1 MPSLKSKAKVVFGGS
16 DGDGSGGLGDGG
28 GGLGDGESGGAGDG
42 GGDTGGGGGGGD
54 GQATQVISVR
64 PKCPPP
70 QDQPSPWHTR
80 FAQICRLTLGAS
92 YLEVAGFHEYVS
104 ALQLA

>member
-1 MPSLKSKAKVVFGGS
+1 MPSLKSKSKVVFGGS

-28 GGLGDGESGGAGDG
+28 GGLGDGGEGLGECL
-42 GGDTGGGGGGGD
+42 GGGGD
-54 GQATQVISVR
+54 GQATQVIVVS